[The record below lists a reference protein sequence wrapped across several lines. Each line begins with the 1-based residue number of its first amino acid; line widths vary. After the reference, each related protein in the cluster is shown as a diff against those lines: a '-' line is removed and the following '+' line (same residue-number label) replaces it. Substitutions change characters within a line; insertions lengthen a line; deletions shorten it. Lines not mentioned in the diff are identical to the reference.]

1 MWRILLLTFGLF
13 FISASLLDEPR
24 TYTFPIF
31 GKNHEKVTIVDSKLK
46 NCVYYIVSGHGGPDP
61 GATGTAGGRTVCED
75 EYAYDVA
82 LRLAKRLLAHDA
94 MAYMITRDPDDGIR
108 SEEYLD
114 CDKDDYCWKDQKI
127 PASQSARLQ
136 QRCAAVN
143 SLYRKHLKGGAKS
156 QILIILH
163 IDSRSTKE
171 RVDMFF
177 YHDKKSKSGK
187 AIAQQLRE
195 TIKVKYDQYQEN
207 RGYEGKVSSRKLHVL
222 NKSLPAAVYIE
233 LGNIR
238 NMKDQKRFIV
248 ESNRQAVADWI
259 ADGLLNYSR

>member
-163 IDSRSTKE
+163 IENKKINSR
-171 RVDMFF
+171 
-177 YHDKKSKSGK
+177 
-187 AIAQQLRE
+187 A
-195 TIKVKYDQYQEN
+195 
-207 RGYEGKVSSRKLHVL
+207 
-222 NKSLPAAVYIE
+222 
-233 LGNIR
+233 
-238 NMKDQKRFIV
+238 
-248 ESNRQAVADWI
+248 
-259 ADGLLNYSR
+259 